1 MPYIPDEQRQDLDPA
16 IDRLAGQIRALSAK
30 QEGDYEGLLNYSVTR
45 LSLQVI
51 PERRYKHI
59 ARVSGVL
66 ANVYSEFYRRYVGP
80 FEEEAAAK
88 HGDVFPE

>member
-1 MPYIPDEQRQDLDPA
+1 MPYIPEEQRRRLDPC
-16 IDRLAGQIRALSAK
+16 IDRLGNEIRELAAK

-45 LSLQVI
+45 LALKVI

-59 ARVSGVL
+59 ARVTGTL
-66 ANVYSEFYRRYVGP
+66 TNVIQEFYRRFGAKY
-80 FEEEAAAK
+80 EDEAIAR